1 MFFTKQKV
9 SLFCVLIF
17 YGFRG
22 GNKMLKEYLQALLF
36 IFIAEMGDK
45 TQILAMM
52 FATKYKMSKV
62 LLGVL
67 IGSFLNHGVAVLFGS
82 LIGGMIP
89 ANVLQMI
96 AGSAF
101 IFFAFWSLKE
111 DDDEDDEEST
121 KKLGP
126 VLTVAA
132 AFFIGELGDKT
143 QLTAITLSVDAAY
156 PFFILLGTVSGMLLT
171 SGVGIIVGS
180 KIGDKIPELFM
191 KFIAYGLFLAF
202 GSMKLYTSLPEQ
214 YINIFNV
221 SGFIVFIVICSALLI
236 KPILD
241 KKKRGEKSSYQK
253 AAITLYEYMNQMKNN
268 FDNIC
273 LGENK
278 CGHCQ
283 GQNCLVGY
291 IKDMIKEGIE
301 QGTITNTIEADSREV
316 WAKKA
321 FDHAKIVDSLKFT
334 LKYLMDNYQDL
345 HKRNMSNAIRNSL
358 EMALFE
364 ETLEFDGDIDI
375 YLEHI
380 KEKNPLIME
389 ELRKSL

>member
-1 MFFTKQKV
+1 
-9 SLFCVLIF
+9 
-17 YGFRG
+17 
-22 GNKMLKEYLQALLF
+22 MLREYLQALLF

-52 FATKYKMSKV
+52 FATKYKMSQV

-89 ANVLQMI
+89 ANVLQII

-101 IFFAFWSLKE
+101 IFFALWSLKE
-111 DDDEDDEEST
+111 DDDEDEEEGVR
-121 KKLGP
+121 KLGP
-126 VLTVAA
+126 VFTVAA

-143 QLTAITLSVDAAY
+143 QLTAITLSVDAAH
-156 PFFILLGTVSGMLLT
+156 PFVILLGTVSGMLLT

-191 KFIAYGLFLAF
+191 KFIAYGLFLVF
-202 GSMKLYTSLPEQ
+202 GSMKLYTSLPEH
-214 YINIFNV
+214 YINIFSV
-221 SGFIVFIVICSALLI
+221 SGFIVFIVICSAFLI
-236 KPILD
+236 KPIID
-241 KKKRGEKSSYQK
+241 KKKKGEKSSYQK
-253 AAITLYEYMNQMKNN
+253 AAMTLHDYMNQMKSN

-278 CGHCQ
+278 CGHCE

-291 IKDMIKEGIE
+291 TKDMIKEGIE
-301 QGTITNTIEADSREV
+301 QGTITNPIETDSREV

-345 HKRNMSNAIRNSL
+345 QKRDMSNAIRNSL

-364 ETLEFDGDIDI
+364 ETLEFHGDINM

-380 KEKNPLIME
+380 KEKNPFIME

>member
-1 MFFTKQKV
+1 
-9 SLFCVLIF
+9 
-17 YGFRG
+17 
-22 GNKMLKEYLQALLF
+22 MLKEYLQALLF

-89 ANVLQMI
+89 ANVLQTI

-143 QLTAITLSVDAAY
+143 QLTAITLSVDAVY

-253 AAITLYEYMNQMKNN
+253 AAMTLYEYMNQMKNN

-291 IKDMIKEGIE
+291 TKDMIKEGIE